1 MIKRGHDV
9 ESAPGIYAQNCRS
22 AYRAYGEN
30 RDGRGKYG
38 VPTSAGSRAPVA
50 LFIPDPDLGQAAAG
64 KSDFVSAFTFS
75 SRRRALFFRSSSDFA
90 IIRDTRPQQRD
101 RNSMFISRSASNA
114 TRNLSIFAPRRP

>member
-1 MIKRGHDV
+1 MMKRGHDV
-9 ESAPGIYAQNCRS
+9 ESGPVIYAQNCRS

-30 RDGRGKYG
+30 QGGKYG

-64 KSDFVSAFTFS
+64 SSDFVSAFTFS
-75 SRRRALFFRSSSDFA
+75 SRRRVLFFSSSSDFA